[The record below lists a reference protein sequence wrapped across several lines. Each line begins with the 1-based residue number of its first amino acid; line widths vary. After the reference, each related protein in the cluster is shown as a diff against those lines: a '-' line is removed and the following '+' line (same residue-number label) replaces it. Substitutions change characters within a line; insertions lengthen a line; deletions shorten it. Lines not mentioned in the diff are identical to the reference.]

1 MVHFL
6 YQGQTCSL
14 VIATH
19 STATLRVVAMVEDE
33 HPLHRHREERSD
45 AAISLQA
52 QPFFCRQM
60 VGLKVRLPRFA
71 RNDLKSVLLR
81 RL

>member
-1 MVHFL
+1 M
-6 YQGQTCSL
+6 
-14 VIATH
+14 A
-19 STATLRVVAMVEDE
+19 AMVEDE

-52 QPFFCRQM
+52 QRYFYEQM

-71 RNDLKSVLLR
+71 RNDAKYVLFQMVI
-81 RL
+81 